1 MRLKLDKL
9 NYNQDMASTDFNNAS
24 GGYCFRSV
32 APESLDTVQDSA
44 QIAGIEYS
52 KIQHQ
57 VPLQPGLGQDYLTL
71 KPCNSHGHSNQ
82 SMAPESAGWMG
93 DSTSTGSQRPPSPY
107 SVDRLQ
113 SLYQTSAISIPLP
126 PSPAISARGTALLSI
141 KQDQTMEIDTPAGR
155 TPFA

>member
-1 MRLKLDKL
+1 
-9 NYNQDMASTDFNNAS
+9 
-24 GGYCFRSV
+24 
-32 APESLDTVQDSA
+32 
-44 QIAGIEYS
+44 
-52 KIQHQ
+52 
-57 VPLQPGLGQDYLTL
+57 
-71 KPCNSHGHSNQ
+71 
-82 SMAPESAGWMG
+82 MG

-155 TPFA
+155 TPFAYQASGVTAFTGKHPRPTTPETTPPPSSYESMLQEPEDWQLANSPRFPFGGDEQQQNHGRSKKMHGMDEISRIV